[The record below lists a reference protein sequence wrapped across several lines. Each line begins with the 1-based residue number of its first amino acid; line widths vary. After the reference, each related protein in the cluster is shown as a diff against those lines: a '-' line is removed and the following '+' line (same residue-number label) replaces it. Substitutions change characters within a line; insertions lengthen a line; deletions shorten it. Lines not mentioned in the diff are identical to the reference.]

1 MNYADVLPSEKIAFI
16 AYNIGVYESVQKFG
30 NLITSGKI
38 MGDTDVPK
46 VAELLSK
53 SSAFYDAEMIAGLI
67 NAMISHVPKSTVIDR
82 VTAEQVRYVMDQLKA
97 TGAKSKVRV
106 VQRAAMAKAMLPV
119 PGPTSS
125 NGPSDE
131 NCAKSRRNGASTL
144 VQRPR
149 NSS

>member
-1 MNYADVLPSEKIAFI
+1 MNYDDVLPSEKIAFI

-67 NAMISHVPKSTVIDR
+67 NAMISHVSKSTVIDI

-97 TGAKSKVRV
+97 TGLS
-106 VQRAAMAKAMLPV
+106 LP
-119 PGPTSS
+119 
-125 NGPSDE
+125 
-131 NCAKSRRNGASTL
+131 
-144 VQRPR
+144 
-149 NSS
+149 